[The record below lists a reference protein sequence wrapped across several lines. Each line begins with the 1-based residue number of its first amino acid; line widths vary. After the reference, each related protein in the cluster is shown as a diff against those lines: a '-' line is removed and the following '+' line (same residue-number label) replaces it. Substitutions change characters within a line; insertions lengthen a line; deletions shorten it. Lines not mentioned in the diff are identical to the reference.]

1 MKFKKGD
8 LVCWESPIEA
18 KIKKGFYKGRILQTV
33 LYDKSKCII
42 EISEPLHARTVLFAE
57 LTILQTPNDIIK
69 EIL

>member
-1 MKFKKGD
+1 MKFKEGD
-8 LVCWESPIEA
+8 LVCWKSPIEA

-33 LYDKSKCII
+33 LYDKSCII
-42 EISEPLHARTVLFAE
+42 EISEPLHARAVLSAE